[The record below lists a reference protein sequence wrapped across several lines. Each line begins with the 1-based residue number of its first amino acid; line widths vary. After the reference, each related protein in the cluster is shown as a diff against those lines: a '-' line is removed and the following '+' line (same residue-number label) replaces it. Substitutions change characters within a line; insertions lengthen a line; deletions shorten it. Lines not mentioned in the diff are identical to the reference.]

1 MASFATPAELASWL
15 QVPEVD
21 TATATLQL
29 AAASK
34 AIRDYCGW
42 NITEETVTDQVL
54 DTDGER
60 SIWLPTL
67 WLTAVASVSELTLP
81 LTAGTDY
88 EWRRYGKV
96 TRTGRRHCWPRQS
109 QSVQITY
116 THGYPETPDSIKG
129 ICLAMAGRV
138 YNNPLGAKSQTAG
151 PFSQSFAVPLSGAVG
166 SPLLEELA
174 QLGPYKLEFVG

>member
-29 AAASK
+29 AAATQ

-42 NITEETVTDQVL
+42 SITEETVTGAVL
-54 DTDGER
+54 DAAGSR

-67 WLTAVASVSELTLP
+67 LLTAVGPVVELGVTLTV
-81 LTAGTDY
+81 LDDY
-88 EWRRYGKV
+88 DWTRYGRLLRSKK
-96 TRTGRRHCWPRQS
+96 WPNQAR
-109 QSVQITY
+109 SVAVTY
-116 THGYPETPDSIKG
+116 THGYAAAPDSVKG
-129 ICLAMAGRV
+129 VCLALAGRV
-138 YNNPLGAKSQTAG
+138 YNNPVGARSQTAG
-151 PFSQSFAVPLSGAVG
+151 PFAQSFAVPSSGAVG
-166 SPLLEELA
+166 SLLLEELG

>member
-34 AIRDYCGW
+34 AIRDFCGW
-42 NITEETVTDQVL
+42 NITAETVTDEML

-60 SIWLPTL
+60 SLWLPTL
-67 WLTAVASVSELTLP
+67 WLTDVASINELTLP

-96 TRTGRRHCWPRQS
+96 TRLDRRCWPRQS
-109 QSVQITY
+109 RSVEITY
-116 THGYPETPDSIKG
+116 THGYPEIPDSIKG
-129 ICLAMAGRV
+129 ICLSLAGRV
-138 YNNPLGAKSQTAG
+138 YNNPVGARSQTAG
-151 PFSQSFAVPLSGAVG
+151 PFAQSFAVPSSGAVA
-166 SPLLEELA
+166 SLLLEELS

>member
-1 MASFATPAELASWL
+1 MAAFATPAELASWL

-29 AAASK
+29 AAASQ

-42 NITEETVTDQVL
+42 SITEETVTGAVL
-54 DTDGER
+54 DAAGSR

-67 WLTAVASVSELTLP
+67 LLTAVGPVVELGVT
-81 LTAGTDY
+81 LTALDDY
-88 EWRRYGKV
+88 DWTRYGRLLRSK
-96 TRTGRRHCWPRQS
+96 RWPNQAR
-109 QSVQITY
+109 SVVVTY
-116 THGYPETPDSIKG
+116 THGYSVAPDSVKG
-129 ICLAMAGRV
+129 VCLAMAGRI